1 MGVGGGGKEWE
12 CARIGATYIYTYI
25 LLYADAHWLKP
36 KMGCVAEPNPA
47 NHSKILQIIC
57 CKFFMEDQKNIKP
70 VDGQKVRLKATMIN
84 L

>member
-1 MGVGGGGKEWE
+1 MRGQLTISY
-12 CARIGATYIYTYI
+12 AYYYI
-25 LLYADAHWLKP
+25 LLYADAHWLRP

-47 NHSKILQIIC
+47 NHSKFLQIIC